1 MLSKD
6 GDVSGEQT
14 MTALGKLAAA
24 AFALA
29 VGGCAMGPTNPGPQ
43 TLDDLEA
50 AHDWQYLPGERLNA
64 DWASGVQ
71 GILGAMSRPQAIAAI
86 EAAGFSCMYGEAHE
100 DYPDPMAVCSRSF
113 ATRRCQMDWEIS
125 STADKGMVNWVDGA
139 FTRDCVGVEDDWP
152 DAVKSAIDDQ
162 LAPAGPPVAPKS

>member
-1 MLSKD
+1 MAAF
-6 GDVSGEQT
+6 GIASG
-14 MTALGKLAAA
+14 KVLAAA
-24 AFALA
+24 LALA
-29 VGGCAMGPTNPGPQ
+29 LAGCAMGPTNPGPE

-50 AHDWQYLPGERLNA
+50 AHDWQYAPGERLNA

-71 GILGAMSRPQAIAAI
+71 GILGALSRRQAIDAI

-125 STADKGMVNWVDGA
+125 STADRGMVNWVDGA

-152 DAVKSAIDDQ
+152 DEVKSAIDDQ
-162 LAPAGPPVAPKS
+162 LAPATPPAPKS